1 MQNLS
6 NNVAHGQN
14 LSILS
19 AAVELGAEAILRIL
33 GTEHT
38 SSTLNGVFLTK
49 QDIQEAL
56 AARIAKQLAI

>member
-14 LSILS
+14 LAVMQ
-19 AAVELGAEAILRIL
+19 AAVELGTEAIMRSL
-33 GTEHT
+33 GNEN
-38 SSTLNGVFLTK
+38 SASTLGGEFISK

-56 AARIAKQLAI
+56 AARIAKQLNI

>member
-6 NNVAHGQN
+6 NNIAHGQN

-19 AAVELGAEAILRIL
+19 AAVKLGSEAILKIL
-33 GTEHT
+33 GGDHT
-38 SSTLNGVFLTK
+38 SSTLNGVFLTE

-56 AARIAKQLAI
+56 AARIAKHLAI

>member
-19 AAVELGAEAILRIL
+19 AAVELGAEAILRLL

-56 AARIAKQLAI
+56 AGRIAKHLAI

>member
-14 LSILS
+14 IAVLS
-19 AAVELGAEAILRIL
+19 AAVELGTEAILRSL
-33 GTEHT
+33 GSET
-38 SSTLNGVFLTK
+38 SSATLNGEFLSK

-56 AARIAKQLAI
+56 AARIAKQLNI

>member
-6 NNVAHGQN
+6 NNVAHGQS
-14 LSILS
+14 LSILTAS
-19 AAVELGAEAILRIL
+19 VELGAEAILRIL

>member
-6 NNVAHGQN
+6 NNVAHGQS

-19 AAVELGAEAILRIL
+19 ASVELGAEAIQRIL

>member
-6 NNVAHGQN
+6 NNVAHGQS
-14 LSILS
+14 LAILT

-38 SSTLNGVFLTK
+38 ASTLNGVFLTK

-56 AARIAKQLAI
+56 ASRIATQLAI

>member
-6 NNVAHGQN
+6 NNVAHGQS

-49 QDIQEAL
+49 QDVQEAL